1 MPPIEQYHI
10 LETEADLAHFQTLHQ
25 DISWISLDT
34 EFIGE
39 RRYQTLLC
47 IIQVASEKGLF
58 IFDVLKL
65 PHIQPLLQIIADSK
79 VLIIT
84 HAGDNDYRLIYELY
98 HITPNNIFDTQI
110 AAGFIG
116 YKFPTSLRKLVE
128 DELNIKLGKSQTVTN
143 WEERPIKNK
152 QIQYAL
158 EDVINL
164 HNLYQIFSKK
174 ITALGRLEWVQEEFK
189 KLEQLDYY
197 EKEPYKEIFSHK
209 QISAFSLKEQIFLM
223 RLYEWRRRKAEER
236 NHSKEMVLATK
247 NITPIVKSMGMG
259 IEGLKNNRRISE
271 KFTLKYGDEMLK
283 IYNKESSKEE
293 VAILNNLMQVNDID
307 PLEDIKLELLYNFIQ
322 YQCLQQEIA
331 PELVLSRNTFKKI
344 KNDENYKE
352 ESLQSGWRRE
362 ILGETLLNCLEN
374 RNKLI
379 IETYDLSI
387 KLKE

>member
-1 MPPIEQYHI
+1 MPLIEQYYI
-10 LETEADLAHFQTLHQ
+10 LETEADLAYFQTLHQ

-65 PHIQPLLQIIADSK
+65 PHIQPLLQIIADPE

-84 HAGDNDYRLIYELY
+84 HAGENDYRLIYELY
-98 HITPNNIFDTQI
+98 NITPSNIFDTQI

-128 DELNIKLGKSQTVTN
+128 DELNIKIGKSQTVTN

-158 EDVINL
+158 EDVVNL
-164 HNLYQIFSKK
+164 YKLYQIFSKK
-174 ITALGRLEWVQEEFK
+174 IIALDRLEWVQEEFK
-189 KLEQLDYY
+189 KLEEIDYY

-209 QISAFSLKEQIFLM
+209 QISAFSLKEQIFLL
-223 RLYEWRRRKAEER
+223 RLYEWRRKKAEER

-259 IEGLKNNRRISE
+259 IEGLRNNRRISE
-271 KFTLKYGDEMLK
+271 KFTLKYGEEMLK
-283 IYNKESSKEE
+283 IYNKEGSKEE
-293 VAILNNLMQVNDID
+293 IAILNDLMQVNDID
-307 PLEDIKLELLYNFIQ
+307 PFEDIKLELLYNFIQ
-322 YQCLQQEIA
+322 YQCLKKKIA
-331 PELVLSRNTFKKI
+331 PELVLSRSTFKKI
-344 KNDENYKE
+344 KNDDNYKE

-362 ILGETLLNCLEN
+362 ILGENLLNCLEH
-374 RNKLI
+374 RSKLTI
-379 IETYDLSI
+379 QIADLSI
-387 KLKE
+387 KLK